1 MRHYGY
7 IGDNDNFD
15 VTKPLPQ
22 QMSGI
27 PIGIVLLNVGYPIVP
42 GNVANATTWDFPVS
56 YVKINN
62 VDSPR
67 LHTKDPTIIDELA
80 AAAQELVD
88 QNGVRSS
95 VPAVI
100 SAAGRSSYATAW
112 TSRYMHPA

>member
-7 IGDNDNFD
+7 IGENGNFE
-15 VTKPLPQ
+15 VSKPLPQ

-42 GNVANATTWDFPVS
+42 GNVANACTWDFPVS
-56 YVKINN
+56 YVKVHN

-80 AAAQELVD
+80 ASAKELVER
-88 QNGVRSS
+88 NSVR
-95 VPAVI
+95 
-100 SAAGRSSYATAW
+100 AGICACGYFGRW
-112 TSRYMHPA
+112 Q